1 MQLLHFQ
8 KQAKESKLNSRKKLQ
23 NQIIMCNEVIK
34 GGTCLLQKAH
44 HQRKLCI
51 CNLPSLKNRK
61 EKHETKITMPKILI

>member
-1 MQLLHFQ
+1 
-8 KQAKESKLNSRKKLQ
+8 
-23 NQIIMCNEVIK
+23 MCNEVIK

-51 CNLPSLKNRK
+51 CNLPGLKNRK